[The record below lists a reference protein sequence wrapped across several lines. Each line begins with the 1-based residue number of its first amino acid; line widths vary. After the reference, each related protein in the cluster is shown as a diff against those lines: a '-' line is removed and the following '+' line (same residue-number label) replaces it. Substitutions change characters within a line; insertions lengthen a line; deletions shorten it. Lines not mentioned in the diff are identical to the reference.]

1 MLMEYPTLMRSHH
14 ECPVAIIMPIP
25 VQPEVTPS
33 MENNEEITAKH
44 EIISSINNDETRR
57 SKKKESGQVVSQVLR
72 EQPPPP
78 AAGTIRNSS

>member
-1 MLMEYPTLMRSHH
+1 MMEYPTLMRSHH

-44 EIISSINNDETRR
+44 EIISSINNDETLR
-57 SKKKESGQVVSQVLR
+57 SKKKESGQV
-72 EQPPPP
+72 
-78 AAGTIRNSS
+78 